1 MYYYTYSSSS
11 TYIIL
16 RQQLT
21 KAQLEDAALL
31 AQLQQEGM
39 KIDLASGY
47 SFFVMAWLTHTFFCP
62 CASLYPYHTSPSHSF
77 LIISE
82 VVSEVWQEQKIK
94 TAIEEKGLRPELP
107 DDLDDDVRHI
117 LEAAWSAL
125 PSDRQNC

>member
-47 SFFVMAWLTHTFFCP
+47 SFFVIVAHSYFLLPLCF
-62 CASLYPYHTSPSHSF
+62 SLSLPHLLLPLVSHH
-77 LIISE
+77 
-82 VVSEVWQEQKIK
+82 Q
-94 TAIEEKGLRPELP
+94 
-107 DDLDDDVRHI
+107 
-117 LEAAWSAL
+117 
-125 PSDRQNC
+125 